1 MLALHPTNAQKIT
14 GMLLELQP
22 SQLLTILASED
33 TLRLKSDEAMDIILY
48 KQRSDIGMLLIY
60 GRLIVFC

>member
-1 MLALHPTNAQKIT
+1 
-14 GMLLELQP
+14 MLLELQP